1 MNNWG
6 LAPVIH
12 PERLLLVPLA
22 DRHPE
27 VLRCLSGRAPPGT
40 RWPPFTPGGWP
51 SGRNVPGLGYWMMT
65 AAGLSYVRTYL
76 PDWEDPLPGS
86 EQGEVEYELTLA
98 DWLEAR

>member
-1 MNNWG
+1 
-6 LAPVIH
+6 
-12 PERLLLVPLA
+12 
-22 DRHPE
+22 
-27 VLRCLSGRAPPGT
+27 
-40 RWPPFTPGGWP
+40 
-51 SGRNVPGLGYWMMT
+51 MMT